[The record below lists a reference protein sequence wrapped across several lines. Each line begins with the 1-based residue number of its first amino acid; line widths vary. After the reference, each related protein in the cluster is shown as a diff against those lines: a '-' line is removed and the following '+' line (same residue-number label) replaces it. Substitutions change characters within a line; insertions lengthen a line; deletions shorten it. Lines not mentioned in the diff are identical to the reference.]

1 MGLFNQITDFAKQLG
16 KGASEGADQ
25 VVEQVAKE
33 GALKAK
39 ELSDQGQQV
48 KEFIEQGQP
57 AVKEFINQGQEAV
70 KEAAEQGAQKA
81 KEFIENAH
89 KASTMLGAN
98 AAANNQSLEGTDTR
112 SQDKPLDFNQYLLDQ
127 NANQS
132 SLNEEQTTKPR
143 PTTGIKDLDNK
154 IANRNLSAFDYL
166 IAKNLGI
173 NLNVALNGSLELN
186 QKIANRTQA
195 VNAVYKTLQ
204 ALDLGDNIMHKVQD
218 NSGFIN
224 GVKRILNHKSGGI
237 VGINSDLAQTDNAIN
252 RYIYSVADATTS
264 GKITNQA
271 VNDARAS
278 ADIAFRSARENS
290 ARIAELQN
298 IHLTRL
304 LQQIDQVKALGGRV
318 PGSVYLK
325 LMEHQNKVKYVNE
338 NGGKI
343 DIKAYDKL
351 GYPQI
356 PTKV

>member
-25 VVEQVAKE
+25 AVEQVAKE

-57 AVKEFINQGQEAV
+57 AVKEFIEQGQEAV

-98 AAANNQSLEGTDTR
+98 AAANNQTLEGTDTR

-132 SLNEEQTTKPR
+132 SLSEEQTTKPR

-186 QKIANRTQA
+186 SR
-195 VNAVYKTLQ
+195 
-204 ALDLGDNIMHKVQD
+204 M
-218 NSGFIN
+218 
-224 GVKRILNHKSGGI
+224 
-237 VGINSDLAQTDNAIN
+237 
-252 RYIYSVADATTS
+252 
-264 GKITNQA
+264 
-271 VNDARAS
+271 
-278 ADIAFRSARENS
+278 
-290 ARIAELQN
+290 
-298 IHLTRL
+298 
-304 LQQIDQVKALGGRV
+304 
-318 PGSVYLK
+318 
-325 LMEHQNKVKYVNE
+325 
-338 NGGKI
+338 
-343 DIKAYDKL
+343 
-351 GYPQI
+351 
-356 PTKV
+356 

>member
-1 MGLFNQITDFAKQLG
+1 MGLLNQITDFAKQL
-16 KGASEGADQ
+16 KSVANESAQEG
-25 VVEQVAKE
+25 VEQVAKE
-33 GALKAK
+33 GASKAK
-39 ELSDQGQQV
+39 EFVDQNQSAVKDFIDQGQEVAKQV
-48 KEFIEQGQP
+48 
-57 AVKEFINQGQEAV
+57 
-70 KEAAEQGAQKA
+70 AAEGAQKA
-81 KEFIENAH
+81 KDFLQNTSKVA
-89 KASTMLGAN
+89 TMVGGN
-98 AAANNQSLEGTDTR
+98 AAANNQSLEGEDSRTQNQPTDF
-112 SQDKPLDFNQYLLDQ
+112 SQYLLDQ
-127 NANQS
+127 NANQ
-132 SLNEEQTTKPR
+132 NGVNAQTETPARPR
-143 PTTGIKDLDNK
+143 PITGIKDLDRK
-154 IANRNLSAFDYL
+154 IANKNLSAFDYL
-166 IAKNLGI
+166 IARNLGI
-173 NLNVALNGSLELN
+173 DLNVHLNGSLELN

-224 GVKRILNHKSGGI
+224 GVKRILNHKTGGI
-237 VGINSDLAQTDNAIN
+237 VGINADLAQTDNAIN

-304 LQQIDQVKALGGRV
+304 FQQIDQVRALGGKL

-325 LMEHQNKVKYVNE
+325 LMEHQNKVRYVNE

-351 GYPQI
+351 GYAPLKEL
-356 PTKV
+356 PKKVNE

>member
-1 MGLFNQITDFAKQLG
+1 MGLLNQITDFAKQVG
-16 KGASEGADQ
+16 KNTEPGVSEGA
-25 VVEQVAKE
+25 EQVAKE
-33 GALKAK
+33 SAAKAK
-39 ELSDQGQQV
+39 EFV
-48 KEFIEQGQP
+48 E
-57 AVKEFINQGQEAV
+57 QGQEAIN
-70 KEAAEQGAQKA
+70 KAAEEGAQKA
-81 KEFIENAH
+81 QEFIQNAG
-89 KASTMLGAN
+89 KVATMLEG
-98 AAANNQSLEGTDTR
+98 NNEATKQSLEGEDTR
-112 SQDKPLDFNQYLLDQ
+112 THKPLDLNNYLLDQ
-127 NANQS
+127 NNQTS
-132 SLNEEQTTKPR
+132 QDQEQEQNNKPR

-166 IAKNLGI
+166 IARNLGI
-173 NLNVALNGSLELN
+173 NLDVHLNGSLELN

-237 VGINSDLAQTDNAIN
+237 VGINANLAQTDNAIN

-271 VNDARAS
+271 INDARAS

-304 LQQIDQVKALGGRV
+304 LQQIDQVKALGGKL
-318 PGSVYLK
+318 PGSIYLK
-325 LMEHQNKVKYVNE
+325 LIEHQNKVRYVNE

-343 DIKAYDKL
+343 DLKTYDKF
-351 GYPQI
+351 GSI
-356 PTKV
+356 PTQKATE